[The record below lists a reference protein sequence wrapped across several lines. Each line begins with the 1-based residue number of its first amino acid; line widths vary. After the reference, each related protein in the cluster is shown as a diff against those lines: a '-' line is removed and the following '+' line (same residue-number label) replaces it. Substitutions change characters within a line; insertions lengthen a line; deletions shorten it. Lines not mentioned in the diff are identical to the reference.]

1 MRFWL
6 SVWNNRKRSAPVF
19 CLCGAHTIHT
29 HSTSSQKPFAA
40 PSEAKT
46 HSLSQA
52 STSFAMELRLGL
64 LSFLSLLQAMALSLS
79 LTHSLHLWFSTEQ
92 FFFKS
97 NSMTAFY
104 SYSSSFSRF
113 RGCNSNRV
121 CLCVCLFFFF
131 SKILHTLFGYH
142 EIGPGEQL
150 AREGQLW
157 NFNFICLR
165 VGNGG
170 RTKKDF
176 EMLEYFGN
184 GVMDYESPVYYVKRA
199 FCIHFSFL
207 LLISFFVFTIYRT
220 NFLKWKTNWKQYINF
235 VINLK

>member
-97 NSMTAFY
+97 NSMTAF
-104 SYSSSFSRF
+104 YSSSFSRF

>member
-131 SKILHTLFGYH
+131 FKNFTHFVWLPRNWTGGAISAWGTTVKFQFHLS
-142 EIGPGEQL
+142 ESWKWGEDE
-150 AREGQLW
+150 EGLRNAW
-157 NFNFICLR
+157 IFWEWSHGLRITRLLCETRFLYSFFIFTFNFIFCFYYLPYKFFKME
-165 VGNGG
+165 N
-170 RTKKDF
+170 K
-176 EMLEYFGN
+176 LE
-184 GVMDYESPVYYVKRA
+184 
-199 FCIHFSFL
+199 
-207 LLISFFVFTIYRT
+207 TIYQFC
-220 NFLKWKTNWKQYINF
+220 N
-235 VINLK
+235 